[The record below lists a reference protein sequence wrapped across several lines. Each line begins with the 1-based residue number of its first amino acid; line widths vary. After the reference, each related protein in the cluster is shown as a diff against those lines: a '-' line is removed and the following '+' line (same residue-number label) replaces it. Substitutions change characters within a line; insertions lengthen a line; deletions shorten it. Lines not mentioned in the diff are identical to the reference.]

1 MRTKKDKIEP
11 VNTYVVR
18 STIFGNAYS
27 GFVDAKSTKAAKV
40 AFIARILR
48 KLNKPNTNMAK
59 EIVRALA
66 YTYAKLKVIPKA
78 PLPPQIVKSPVNIKP
93 VQSTFNF

>member
-48 KLNKPNTNMAK
+48 KLNKTNMAK

-78 PLPPQIVKSPVNIKP
+78 PLPPQIVKSLVNIKP